1 MHVWPLADWAVLNLG
16 FGGNPADPVEA
27 GHHVETW
34 QEALQ
39 EYLAEEA
46 RERRWRRGSVVC
58 AGTEVILGIVLASL
72 GQGSPDSGD
81 RLVRSGSMFDD
92 AGTQIAALAPDG
104 GWQGSAAHAY
114 VTQNLAQSQHAK
126 LIGDL
131 EHLAGDLV
139 SAQADAVQRVR
150 YVVYTEMAAVA
161 AALAFCIYA
170 ETTMGPAGQILSS
183 QVAPAVCGVA
193 LAVLVGFLIDL
204 WITTSQNASTAQAA
218 THRLTDMLAT
228 LPTPSDPIP
237 GKSHL
242 PCPPADSRS
251 EFEHT
256 LPPAIAGL
264 LENTGPTPN
273 TPDVS
278 LVFADLPGSPEF
290 SMPTL
295 PTPGFPDFGAPD
307 LPIPQL
313 AALPDVSS
321 ALACLGL
328 ADLSTVA
335 QLAVRLSQLTELSGA
350 ASGLSQL
357 SNVAGQQAQM
367 ISSLA
372 HQSAQQQATLADH
385 VRKDDDNDG
394 AAGGTTTAEPAP
406 VDAATGPSEHR
417 EGRVL

>member
-1 MHVWPLADWAVLNLG
+1 
-16 FGGNPADPVEA
+16 
-27 GHHVETW
+27 
-34 QEALQ
+34 
-39 EYLAEEA
+39 
-46 RERRWRRGSVVC
+46 
-58 AGTEVILGIVLASL
+58 
-72 GQGSPDSGD
+72 
-81 RLVRSGSMFDD
+81 MFDD

-242 PCPPADSRS
+242 PCPQQIPVPNSSTPCPRHRWPARQ
-251 EFEHT
+251 HR
-256 LPPAIAGL
+256 AH
-264 LENTGPTPN
+264 PN

-278 LVFADLPGSPEF
+278 LVSLTYPARPN
-290 SMPTL
+290 
-295 PTPGFPDFGAPD
+295 
-307 LPIPQL
+307 
-313 AALPDVSS
+313 S
-321 ALACLGL
+321 ACPPCRPPASRFRR
-328 ADLSTVA
+328 A
-335 QLAVRLSQLTELSGA
+335 RLT
-350 ASGLSQL
+350 
-357 SNVAGQQAQM
+357 
-367 ISSLA
+367 
-372 HQSAQQQATLADH
+372 H
-385 VRKDDDNDG
+385 
-394 AAGGTTTAEPAP
+394 
-406 VDAATGPSEHR
+406 PSI
-417 EGRVL
+417 GRVA